1 MPSRTIH
8 ADELIIGDRRV
19 RRIEIRRAERAN
31 SLTIDLM
38 NRLADAILESG
49 ERPIVLTAR
58 GAHFC
63 AGLDLYALAAV
74 IKRDQSPRRMLDPLR
89 VLYTAMLEHCSPTMC
104 LVNGA
109 AVAGGLG
116 LAAATDRIVA
126 TETACFTIPAR
137 IPLLAKIPAAI
148 ARARRPL
155 IGVDDWIGWRA
166 DAVQALHVGLVSG
179 VVSVT
184 AAHPIEALIAD
195 QLETEPKPSL
205 GWVAR
210 SGHRA
215 AALTSLASEC
225 DRVTR
230 MAESRI
236 EELAR
241 SVDAVIH
248 RWSYRRGESCRTDWS
263 NRRGD

>member
-8 ADELIIGDRRV
+8 ADELTIGDRRV

-38 NRLADAILESG
+38 NRLTDSVREAGD
-49 ERPIVLTAR
+49 RPIVLAAR
-58 GAHFC
+58 GANFC

-89 VLYTAMLEHCSPTMC
+89 VLYTAMLEHRSPTMC

-109 AVAGGLG
+109 AVAGGFG
-116 LAAATDRIVA
+116 LAAVTDRIVA
-126 TETACFTIPAR
+126 TETACLTIPAR

-148 ARARRPL
+148 ARARLPL
-155 IGVDDWIGWRA
+155 IDVDDWIGWRA

-184 AAHPIEALIAD
+184 AAHPIERLFAD
-195 QLETEPKPSL
+195 QLETEPAPSSE
-205 GWVAR
+205 WVAR
-210 SGHRA
+210 SGHRVA
-215 AALTSLASEC
+215 ALAALTSEC

-241 SVDAVIH
+241 SVDAVIN

-263 NRRGD
+263 NCGGD